1 MNTYMHAVNE
11 IANIKPEHC
20 DVYYREDERIEAN
33 KKLLERNL
41 PSGFMETT
49 FNMRPVSTKYATMPI
64 FDQRAPSNVTIS
76 SGPFFN
82 VGKTFNPGNA
92 QGPWSGFS
100 SNVDVETILR
110 NQAFALQKGDQ
121 ATYVPES
128 HSDLYVSTIKDNNNL
143 TNQPF
148 PDLFNEQ
155 TFSQFN
161 PNGFDLGQNVF
172 NNYTRQQLKNFDG
185 K

>member
-1 MNTYMHAVNE
+1 MNTYMHTFNE
-11 IANIKPEHC
+11 TDNIKQGHC
-20 DVYYREDERIEAN
+20 ELYYREDERLEAN

-41 PSGFMETT
+41 PSGFMETS
-49 FNMRPVSTKYATMPI
+49 FSMRPVSTKYATMPI
-64 FDQRAPSNVTIS
+64 FDQRAQSDVTITC
-76 SGPFFN
+76 GPFFN

-92 QGPWSGFS
+92 QGPWSGFA

-128 HSDLYVSTIKDNNNL
+128 HSDLYVNTITEENDLK
-143 TNQPF
+143 NQPF
-148 PDLFNEQ
+148 PGLFDEQ
-155 TFSQFN
+155 RFAQFN
-161 PNGFDLGQNVF
+161 PNNFDLGQNVF
-172 NNYTRQQLKNFDG
+172 NNYTRQQLKNFDE